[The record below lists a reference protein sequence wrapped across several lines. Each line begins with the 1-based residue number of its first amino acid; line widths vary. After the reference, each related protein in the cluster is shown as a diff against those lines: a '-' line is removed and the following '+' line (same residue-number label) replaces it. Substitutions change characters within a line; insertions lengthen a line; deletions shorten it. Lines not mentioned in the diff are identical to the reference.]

1 MRMTRERKNMN
12 VGLIVE
18 RTFRDSSQ
26 PLALPENVP
35 PFTRRPINL
44 NRPNF
49 PSPSPSLRTFDKT
62 YGLSILSI
70 GLSFDERPDE
80 TLTEEKY
87 VWHLIENHFST
98 LDNGNFKRK
107 QNREAVSK
115 KKIKTRRKIL
125 ESRFDEHSPT
135 IRFDFFVSSTGN
147 RGLISAEL
155 NSSVPNLFIFLDINV
170 DRYCCCCCFLPKTRR
185 DLSFLTGL
193 FLKNTS
199 AFDFC
204 FLPENSLLP
213 FSFHCLVL
221 KKSTLSELHHYLR
234 I

>member
-1 MRMTRERKNMN
+1 MR
-12 VGLIVE
+12 
-18 RTFRDSSQ
+18 DQ
-26 PLALPENVP
+26 
-35 PFTRRPINL
+35 TRRWLKRN
-44 NRPNF
+44 
-49 PSPSPSLRTFDKT
+49 TFDIWLKIISQHWIT
-62 YGLSILSI
+62 ENSKESKI
-70 GLSFDERPDE
+70 ERR
-80 TLTEEKY
+80 
-87 VWHLIENHFST
+87 FQ
-98 LDNGNFKRK
+98 R
-107 QNREAVSK
+107 
-115 KKIKTRRKIL
+115 KKIKRRRKIL

-199 AFDFC
+199 AFDPF

-213 FSFHCLVL
+213 FSFHCFVL

>member
-1 MRMTRERKNMN
+1 MR
-12 VGLIVE
+12 
-18 RTFRDSSQ
+18 DQ
-26 PLALPENVP
+26 
-35 PFTRRPINL
+35 TRRWLKRN
-44 NRPNF
+44 
-49 PSPSPSLRTFDKT
+49 TFDIWLKIISQHWIT
-62 YGLSILSI
+62 EISKESKI
-70 GLSFDERPDE
+70 ERR
-80 TLTEEKY
+80 
-87 VWHLIENHFST
+87 FQ
-98 LDNGNFKRK
+98 R
-107 QNREAVSK
+107 
-115 KKIKTRRKIL
+115 KKIKRRRKIL

-193 FLKNTS
+193 FFKNTS
-199 AFDFC
+199 AFDPC
-204 FLPENSLLP
+204 FLPKNSLLP
-213 FSFHCLVL
+213 FSFHCFVL